1 MPFFSAAFLPE
12 RLIFCCCRFWL
23 RWLLVLSVDVV
34 GLLGAEIVSSGFVE
48 SLSHST
54 VHSLRRESRPCK
66 EVHNSILEAHNP
78 LNSSSVPATSTV
90 DTEFTNWLGDD
101 KGEEKEVFR
110 LELEVE
116 AGELRGVWFGLGV
129 GIRNGEGDWRLCS
142 RLRMIGGDIWWEVI
156 ELCVVDGME
165 LLEIKEF
172 LMDGRERVGE
182 CGKFVER
189 KGLVEDVDELG
200 VVCCGILCTL

>member
-1 MPFFSAAFLPE
+1 M
-12 RLIFCCCRFWL
+12 
-23 RWLLVLSVDVV
+23 
-34 GLLGAEIVSSGFVE
+34 
-48 SLSHST
+48 
-54 VHSLRRESRPCK
+54 
-66 EVHNSILEAHNP
+66 HNSILEAHNP

-90 DTEFTNWLGDD
+90 DTEFTSWLGDD

-110 LELEVE
+110 LELEGE
-116 AGELRGVWFGLGV
+116 AGELRGVWLGLGV

-156 ELCVVDGME
+156 ELCVVDGVE

-172 LMDGRERVGE
+172 LMDARERVGE
-182 CGKFVER
+182 CGKFVES
-189 KGLVEDVDELG
+189 KGLVEDIDELG

>member
-1 MPFFSAAFLPE
+1 M
-12 RLIFCCCRFWL
+12 C
-23 RWLLVLSVDVV
+23 SVAVN
-34 GLLGAEIVSSGFVE
+34 LIVSSGFVE

-54 VHSLRRESRPCK
+54 VLSLRRESRPCR

-90 DTEFTNWLGDD
+90 DNEFTSWLGDD

-129 GIRNGEGDWRLCS
+129 GIRNGEGDWRLCCM
-142 RLRMIGGDIWWEVI
+142 LRMIGGDIWWEAR
-156 ELCVVDGME
+156 ELCVVDRVK

-172 LMDGRERVGE
+172 LVDGRERVGE
-182 CGKFVER
+182 CGKFVES
-189 KGLVEDVDELG
+189 KGLEENIDELG
-200 VVCCGILCTL
+200 VCPLMACPSSMTLHALHFHFLLVDKPCSRA